1 MANYKEIQGFSV
13 ETLSAD
19 PLVLNVWSTEGNIG
33 TARYQHR
40 MAGTSSAAILFQ
52 GNSLSPYDNLNS
64 TETWNGT
71 SWAAANNALFYT
83 RGGIGWG
90 TQSSAICGSG
100 YAGTGGGSG
109 AVTTCNKWDGTSWTS
124 TGSTSGSAMT
134 DSGAAGAD
142 ASSGI
147 MAGGWDGP
155 SVSTAA
161 EVFNG
166 STWASSPATASPG
179 QAVDNMCAGIK
190 TSAMLWG
197 GDVVPRGAQTT
208 QTWNDTSWSASPAA
222 MVNLT
227 GGDTGV
233 QGGSGTGAS
242 ASSAIATGGQTKPA
256 GTNNF
261 NTMLWDGTSWTASSA
276 SIASPAAYSMGTA
289 GTKSAAIIT
298 GGRGPAPG
306 SKNQCQTFTGA
317 PAPAASTVAIE
328 GQMWYNTASET
339 LKTYDGSTIKTV
351 TAT

>member
-1 MANYKEIQGFSV
+1 MANYKDIQGFSV
-13 ETLSAD
+13 ETLAAD
-19 PLVLNVWSTEGNIG
+19 PLVIDVWSTEGNIG
-33 TARYQHR
+33 TSRYQHR
-40 MAGTSSAAILFQ
+40 MAGTTSAALLFQ

-71 SWAAANNALFYT
+71 SWAAANNTLFYT

-90 TQSSAICGSG
+90 TQSSAVCGSG

-109 AVTTCNKWDGTSWTS
+109 AVTTCNKFDGTSWTA
-124 TGSTSGSAMT
+124 TGSNVGNAKT
-134 DSGAAGAD
+134 DGAGAGAD

-147 MAGGWDGP
+147 MASGWDGP
-155 SVSTAA
+155 SIYTAS

-166 STWASSPATASPG
+166 TSWTATNPTASPG
-179 QAVDNMCAGIK
+179 QGVDNMCAGIK
-190 TSAMLWG
+190 TSALFWG
-197 GDVVPRGAQTT
+197 GDVVPRGAGTT

-222 MVNLT
+222 MV
-227 GGDTGV
+227 GFPGPDTAI
-233 QGGSGTGAS
+233 QNGSGAGAS
-242 ASSAIATGGQTKPA
+242 NSSAINVGGETKPA
-256 GTNNF
+256 GTANF
-261 NTMLWDGTSWTASSA
+261 NTMTFDGTSWTAIPA
-276 SIASPAAYSMGTA
+276 TIASPANYAMGST

-317 PAPAASTVAIE
+317 PAPATSTVAIA

>member
-1 MANYKEIQGFSV
+1 MATYKDIQGFSV
-13 ETLSAD
+13 ETLAAD
-19 PLVLNVWSTEGNIG
+19 PLVLDVWSTEGNIG

-64 TETWNGT
+64 TETWNGST
-71 SWAAANNALFYT
+71 WAAANNALFYT

-134 DSGAAGAD
+134 DSAAAGAD

-147 MAGGWDGP
+147 MASGWDGP
-155 SVSTAA
+155 SISTAA

-166 STWASSPATASPG
+166 STWASSNPTASPG
-179 QAVDNMCAGIK
+179 QAPDNMCAGIK
-190 TSAMLWG
+190 TSALLWG

-222 MVNLT
+222 MV
-227 GGDTGV
+227 GFPGPDTGV
-233 QGGSGTGAS
+233 QGGTGAGAS
-242 ASSAIATGGQTKPA
+242 GSSAIATGGETKPA
-256 GTNNF
+256 GTANF
-261 NTMLWDGTSWTASSA
+261 TTMTWDGTSWTAIPATISPTA
-276 SIASPAAYSMGTA
+276 NTSIGGT
-289 GTKSAAIIT
+289 GTKTAAIIT

-317 PAPAASTVAIE
+317 PAPAASRVAIA
-328 GQMWYNTASET
+328 GQMWYNSGSET